1 VADQQKGVTPQIVAL
16 DELLLQEL
24 ILLGGEGA
32 WESLREVGD
41 IFATDQVGE
50 LRKLLGPSQFGEDGA
65 QGDEQVDIGGGHER
79 RRLGAQ
85 TGHPA
90 EEVGL
95 PAQLVQGVHRG
106 VSGAE
111 IAQEVAD
118 GAAVVTSGVGAER
131 RAEGIDRAVE
141 DRSQRM
147 MERQASR
154 AVHEES
160 LGTGRRCWA
169 TAWAYCR

>member
-1 VADQQKGVTPQIVAL
+1 MADQQKGVTPQIIAV

-32 WESLREVGD
+32 WESLREVRD

-65 QGDEQVDIGGGHER
+65 QGDEPVDIGGGHER

-95 PAQLVQGVHRG
+95 PAPAHQVYSSVEGADALMKSIIMPARTQLLPNVTLK
-106 VSGAE
+106 GACTMKTNA
-111 IAQEVAD
+111 IV
-118 GAAVVTSGVGAER
+118 AER
-131 RAEGIDRAVE
+131 
-141 DRSQRM
+141 
-147 MERQASR
+147 
-154 AVHEES
+154 
-160 LGTGRRCWA
+160 
-169 TAWAYCR
+169 